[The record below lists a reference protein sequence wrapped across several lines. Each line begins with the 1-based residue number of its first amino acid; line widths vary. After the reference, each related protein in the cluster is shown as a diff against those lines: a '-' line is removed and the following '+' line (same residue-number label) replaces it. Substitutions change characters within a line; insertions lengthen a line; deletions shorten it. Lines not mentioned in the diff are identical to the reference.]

1 MVSGKS
7 FLKRWTAIITVSA
20 IVSAVTAYAVV
31 QINSQ
36 IIANSTDILSHSILS
51 AQLPPSTFDC
61 EQLVYSPVQN
71 KCVTAEVFDQ
81 EMAWL
86 FSALGIDS
94 SIYKTNSLRE

>member
-7 FLKRWTAIITVSA
+7 FVKRWTAIITVSA
-20 IVSAVTAYAVV
+20 FVSAVTAYAVV

-36 IIANSTDILSHSILS
+36 LAANSTDIMSNSVQS
-51 AQLPPSTFDC
+51 AQLPPSTIDC

-71 KCVTAEVFDQ
+71 KCVTAEIFDQ
-81 EMAWL
+81 EMARL

-94 SIYKTNSLRE
+94 SIYKTNASRE